1 MEGNLTATDL
11 SNSSTPTIALGNDF
25 FKEMYSNSNLKTF
38 TIFIFFFGAIF
49 GLLMELGIIWY
60 ERNGDHR
67 YRTAINQLFST
78 NSWLVVSYILLVFI
92 PDGVRYLTGPLNET
106 FCELHN
112 FMKNFVCIS
121 ILLVLDFIIL
131 LRYIFIFKLSN
142 FAVINDDLVA
152 GFLQITILVLSLWIA
167 FVKKLSV
174 GRMPLNYFMC
184 AGKDPSDEGSRNGA
198 RKYDTLSIIV
208 IISILLHIFASAK
221 IFLYQRKIEQ
231 STKNIELGQIQN
243 SGNTNQALNSSKKKD
258 QGTITRNM
266 PENMADLTTLFL
278 CLMFSLV
285 LVIVHFIMNQIEPKE
300 LNSLENRWLAY
311 YTQIIGVAATIL
323 GRCCR
328 YYLKNRSVLRA
339 MWRNVKRH

>member
-1 MEGNLTATDL
+1 MEGNSTATDL
-11 SNSSTPTIALGNDF
+11 FNISTPIITSENDF
-25 FKEMYSNSNLKTF
+25 FKEMYSNTDLKTL
-38 TIFIFFFGAIF
+38 TISIFFFGVIF

-67 YRTAINQLFST
+67 YRTAINQLFAT
-78 NSWLVVSYILLVFI
+78 ISWLVVSYILLVFI

-184 AGKDPSDEGSRNGA
+184 AGKDPSDEGPRSGA

-231 STKNIELGQIQN
+231 SNKNIELGQIQN
-243 SGNTNQALNSSKKKD
+243 SENTSQSHDSSKKKD
-258 QGTITRNM
+258 QVTIARNM
-266 PENMADLTTLFL
+266 PKNMADLTTQFL

-285 LVIVHFIMNQIEPKE
+285 LVIVHFTMNQIDPKE
-300 LNSLENRWLAY
+300 LNSSENRWLAY

-328 YYLKNRSVLRA
+328 YYLKNRSVIRA
-339 MWRNVKRH
+339 MWKNIKRH